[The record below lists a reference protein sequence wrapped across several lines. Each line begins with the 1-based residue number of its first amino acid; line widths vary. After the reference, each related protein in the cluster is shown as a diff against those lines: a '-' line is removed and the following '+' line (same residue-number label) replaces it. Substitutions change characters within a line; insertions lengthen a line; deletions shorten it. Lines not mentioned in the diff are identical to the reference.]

1 MGERGG
7 ADEIGMMGDEN
18 EDGEMSCERVFTV
31 GEVVEFWEGAFCE
44 EGGRQWVVC
53 NKNGGIM

>member
-31 GEVVEFWEGAFCE
+31 GEVVEFWEGPLYVGNVQTPA
-44 EGGRQWVVC
+44 RLLL
-53 NKNGGIM
+53 